1 MAVDI
6 VILKDSCNRNLL
18 QVWRPVNQ
26 ENVLSSFV
34 VQVVEKQ
41 PGHFLG
47 PCSTYEQLNFIDIQE
62 EEKSR
67 LLVLLVSQWVFL
79 RS

>member
-6 VILKDSCNRNLL
+6 VILKFSCNRHLL
-18 QVWRPVNQ
+18 KEWRPVNQ

-34 VQVVEKQ
+34 VQVVDEQ

-47 PCSTYEQLNFIDIQE
+47 PCSTCKWLNFVDIITE
-62 EEKSR
+62 EYP
-67 LLVLLVSQWVFL
+67 
-79 RS
+79 